1 MNWMSGYRVC
11 IAESEVCVYLRTQTY
26 SMSSTDT
33 NTVGLFIFI
42 ALVFFAIYILR
53 RKKKFVDPRSM
64 WLNADE
70 ASQIKDLDNK
80 FIDFYH
86 QVLNKYVVYYRNL
99 NHADRKKFIDRLHE
113 LIENMKFMG
122 QDGQEI
128 NLKVCILCCAPVT
141 QITMGLETY
150 LFNNF
155 HTIIVYPRQFYSEK
169 QAAYVKGGVS
179 RGDAIFFSYEDL
191 VKGYAVPNDA
201 LNLGLHEMAH
211 AIHIEYFDEDFER
224 RFPQW
229 EKIAEQEVLKMR
241 YQQDPILRNYAG
253 QNKHEL
259 FAVCIETFFEQAN
272 EMKLRAPVLYEAMC
286 NLLNQRTATS

>member
-1 MNWMSGYRVC
+1 
-11 IAESEVCVYLRTQTY
+11 
-26 SMSSTDT
+26 MSSTDA
-33 NTVGLFIFI
+33 NAVGLVAII
-42 ALVFFAIYILR
+42 ALAVLAIFILR
-53 RKKKFVDPRSM
+53 RKKKYVSPTSL
-64 WLNADE
+64 WLDSAS
-70 ASQIKDLDNK
+70 ASQLKDLDDK

-86 QVLNKYVVYYRNL
+86 QVLTKYVAYYRNL

-113 LIENMKFMG
+113 LIENMKFLG
-122 QDGQEI
+122 EQGQEI

-150 LFNNF
+150 LFNNY

-169 QAAYVKGGVS
+169 QEAYVKGGVS

-191 VKGYAVPNDA
+191 LKGYAVPNDS

-224 RFPQW
+224 RFPEW
-229 EKIAEQEVLKMR
+229 EKVAEQEVLKMR

-259 FAVCIETFFEQAN
+259 FAVCIETFFEQPDD
-272 EMKLRAPVLYEAMC
+272 MKLRAPVLYEAMC
-286 NLLNQRTATS
+286 NLLNQRPALV

>member
-1 MNWMSGYRVC
+1 
-11 IAESEVCVYLRTQTY
+11 
-26 SMSSTDT
+26 MSSTDA
-33 NTVGLFIFI
+33 NAVGLVAII
-42 ALVFFAIYILR
+42 ALAVLAIFILR
-53 RKKKFVDPRSM
+53 RKKKYVSPASL
-64 WLNADE
+64 WLDSAS
-70 ASQIKDLDNK
+70 ASQLKDLDDK

-86 QVLNKYVVYYRNL
+86 QVLTKYVAYYRNL

-113 LIENMKFMG
+113 LIENMKFLG
-122 QDGQEI
+122 EQGQEI

-150 LFNNF
+150 LFNNY

-169 QAAYVKGGVS
+169 QEAYVKGGVS

-191 VKGYAVPNDA
+191 LKGYAVPNDS

-224 RFPQW
+224 RFPEW
-229 EKIAEQEVLKMR
+229 EKVAEQEVLKMR

-259 FAVCIETFFEQAN
+259 FAVCIETFFEQPDD
-272 EMKLRAPVLYEAMC
+272 MKLRAPVLYEAMC
-286 NLLNQRTATS
+286 NLLNQRPALV

>member
-1 MNWMSGYRVC
+1 MN
-11 IAESEVCVYLRTQTY
+11 A
-26 SMSSTDT
+26 SSFDI
-33 NTVGLFIFI
+33 NTVGLI
-42 ALVFFAIYILR
+42 VFVVLLLFAIYFLR
-53 RKKKFVDPRSM
+53 RKKGSSNPQSL
-64 WLNADE
+64 WLNQE
-70 ASQIKDLDNK
+70 SASDLKDLDEK

-86 QVLNKYVVYYRNL
+86 QVLTKYIAYYRNL
-99 NHADRKKFIDRLHE
+99 SHADRKKFIDRLHE
-113 LIENMKFMG
+113 LIENMKFLG

-155 HTIIVYPRQFYSEK
+155 HTIIVYPRQFYSQK

-191 VKGYAVPNDA
+191 IKGYAIPNDA

-224 RFPQW
+224 RFPDW
-229 EKIAEQEVLKMR
+229 EKVAEQEVLKMR
-241 YQQDPILRNYAG
+241 HQQEPVLRNYAG

-272 EMKLRAPVLYEAMC
+272 EMKLRAPVLYESMC
-286 NLLNQRTATS
+286 NLLNQRTATT